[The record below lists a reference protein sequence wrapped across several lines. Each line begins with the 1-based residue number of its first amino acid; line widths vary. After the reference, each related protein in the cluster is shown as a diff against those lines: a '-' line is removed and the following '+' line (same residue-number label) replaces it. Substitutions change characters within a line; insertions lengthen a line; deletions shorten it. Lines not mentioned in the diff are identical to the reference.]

1 LPGTSFA
8 NARRFW
14 DVVFVLTRRLLDV
27 RYRGSRLGVYWS
39 LLNPLLMTMVYS
51 AVFGTS
57 FARYYHGSIK
67 EYVVNVFIG
76 LIVLNFFVGATE
88 AALTSVV
95 ANGTLLNKLRISFEA
110 FPVAAVASFGVQLAV
125 GATPFLLVLTLGCS
139 GRLEHLLLLP
149 IPLVALALL
158 SGGIGFTI
166 AGLYVHYRD
175 IPYMYE
181 MVAFLIWI
189 TSPVFYPI
197 AIAPERIQAV
207 LKLNPLYAILQSLRE
222 VVLAPVIPD
231 PYLLLLAPVTG
242 AGVCAAGFV
251 IFKTMKPTFMDML

>member
-1 LPGTSFA
+1 V
-8 NARRFW
+8 RRFW
-14 DVVFVLTRRLLDV
+14 DVVFVLTRRLLNV

-39 LLNPLLMTMVYS
+39 LLNPLLMTIVYAS
-51 AVFGTS
+51 VFGAN
-57 FARYYHGSIK
+57 FAQYYHGSIK

-139 GRLEHLLLLP
+139 GRPEHLLLLP
-149 IPLVALALL
+149 IPLASLALL
-158 SGGIGFTI
+158 SAGIGFVI

-197 AIAPERIQAV
+197 SIAPERIQAV
-207 LKLNPLYAILQSLRE
+207 LKLNPLYPILQSLRE
-222 VVLAPVIPD
+222 VVLAPVITE
-231 PYLLLLAPVTG
+231 PYLLLWALLTG
-242 AGVCAAGFV
+242 GGVCAVGYALFRM
-251 IFKTMKPTFMDML
+251 MKPTFMDML